1 MKRDHHS
8 AEDNEEE
15 EEEDILL
22 VTKYH
27 NRVIGTLVLRII
39 RTEEELWGHVR
50 DAVVREELYQTPSI
64 PGTGSTST
72 TSSGSCQPVGV
83 IRAWTVELHLRGV
96 GVGRN
101 LLENAIRICRE
112 RGIKGPVFSDC
123 HANEV
128 LGLPVVCNG
137 ELVRRERRAREVLE
151 GVKREVEEMQAVF

>member
-1 MKRDHHS
+1 MKRDHHG

-15 EEEDILL
+15 EEEDIML

-64 PGTGSTST
+64 PGTGSTTST

-83 IRAWTVELHLRGV
+83 IRAWTVEQHLRGV

-128 LGLPVVCNG
+128 LGLPVVCTG

-151 GVKREVEEMQAVF
+151 GVKREVVY